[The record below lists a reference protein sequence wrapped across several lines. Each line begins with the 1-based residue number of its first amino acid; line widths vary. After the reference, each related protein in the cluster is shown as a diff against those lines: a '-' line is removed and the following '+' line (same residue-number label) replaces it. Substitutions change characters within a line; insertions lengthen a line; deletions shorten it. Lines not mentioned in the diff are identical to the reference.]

1 MKKIFGLMLLCATII
16 TVASC
21 DNDDELSNSLQ
32 GTIWTASYG
41 DELFV
46 IEFESVNKVSGYRA
60 DSNEHIKGDVYYGTY
75 TTNGDNITFNNFYIV
90 NFYKFYF
97 TYGTITGNNMKL
109 NYWWEMGRPDD
120 KERFYDTKTFH
131 RK

>member
-1 MKKIFGLMLLCATII
+1 MKKIFGLMLLCAII
-16 TVASC
+16 VTVTSC

-32 GTIWTASYG
+32 GTIWTASYV

-60 DSNEHIKGDVYYGTY
+60 DSNGHIKGDVYYGTY

-97 TYGTITGNNMKL
+97 TDGTITGNNMKL
-109 NYWWEMGRPDD
+109 NYWWEMGRPGN